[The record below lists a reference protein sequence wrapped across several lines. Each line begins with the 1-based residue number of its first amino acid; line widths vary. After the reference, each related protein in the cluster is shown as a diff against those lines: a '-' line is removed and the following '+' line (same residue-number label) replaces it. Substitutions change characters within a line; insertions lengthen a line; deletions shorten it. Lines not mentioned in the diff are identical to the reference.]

1 MKKIQVSEG
10 IDTNKP
16 SASKECMHFQYW
28 YFKHV
33 RFKFKQH
40 VCKKCH
46 DVLITAYEL
55 KKYCNI
61 ECKRC

>member
-1 MKKIQVSEG
+1 M
-10 IDTNKP
+10 P
-16 SASKECMHFQYW
+16 FQYW